1 MLQTKLQKLNGDQI
15 MQLTVKQVP
24 ITVYSPLTMF
34 FFSQSVPFSV
44 FREEF
49 RLEPQDT
56 RVAQGETALLE
67 CGPPKGT
74 PEPVV
79 SWRKNGQKLEL
90 ENTKR

>member
-1 MLQTKLQKLNGDQI
+1 
-15 MQLTVKQVP
+15 
-24 ITVYSPLTMF
+24 MF
-34 FFSQSVPFSV
+34 FFSQSV